1 MPAPVGEAGSG
12 ADPPARRGPALSAT
26 VRPPRLLIYAIT
38 VTGILNNTVLVPSL
52 PDIVDDFGAGSSAA
66 GLIVAAGSFPG
77 VVVAPL
83 IGLLADRYG
92 RRVVLVPCLVAYGL
106 FGLGSAVAPTLEVM
120 VGARL
125 LQALG
130 TAGLINLGVVLISD
144 HWTGA
149 ERTKLIG
156 RNAAVLT
163 LALAVTPALG
173 GFAADVLGWRAA
185 LGLYATGLPVAALV
199 WRMLPPD
206 RPHATETVRE
216 QLRAAKAAV
225 ANPVVVSVLGS
236 GVLVFILIFGG
247 FLTAFPVHL
256 EEVFALGPS
265 ERGVLIAVP
274 AAAACLVSFNLGRI
288 RERWALRP
296 LLIAAAGAYVLAF
309 AGVAAAGTVAVIVVA
324 SSLHGLAEGVFI
336 PSLQDA
342 VAEEAPPERR
352 GAVFAVWVGAARL
365 GQTIGPLLAGGA
377 LALTTSSGAFALGAA
392 VAVLLL
398 VVQVR
403 GPVGRTTLEPAP
415 APVTPHQ

>member
-1 MPAPVGEAGSG
+1 MPAPVGEAGGG
-12 ADPPARRGPALSAT
+12 ADPPARLAVPVSAPG
-26 VRPPRLLIYAIT
+26 RPPRLLIYAIT

-77 VVVAPL
+77 IVVAPL

-106 FGLGSAVAPTLEVM
+106 FGLGSAVAPSLEVM

-130 TAGLINLGVVLISD
+130 TAGLINLAVVLISD
-144 HWTGA
+144 HWSGP

-185 LGLYATGLPVAALV
+185 LALYATGLPVAVLV
-199 WRMLPPD
+199 WRTLPPD
-206 RPHATETVRE
+206 RPAATETVAE
-216 QLRAAKAAV
+216 QVRAARAAV
-225 ANPVVVSVLGS
+225 ANPVVTSVLGS
-236 GVLVFILIFGG
+236 GVLVFVLIFGG

-256 EEVFALGPS
+256 EEVFSLGPS
-265 ERGVLIAVP
+265 ERGLLIAVP
-274 AAAACLVSFNLGRI
+274 AAASCVVAFNLGRI
-288 RERWALRP
+288 RARWSLRG
-296 LLIAAAGAYVLAF
+296 LLIAAGAAYVLAF
-309 AGVAAAGTVAVIVVA
+309 AGVAAAGTVAVIVLA
-324 SSLHGLAEGVFI
+324 STLHGLAEGIFI

-365 GQTIGPLLAGGA
+365 GQTVGPLLAGAA
-377 LALTTSSGAFALGAA
+377 LALTTTAGTFVLGALL
-392 VAVLLL
+392 AVLLL

-403 GPVGRTTLEPAP
+403 GPVGRTPEPAP
-415 APVTPHQ
+415 APAAPHR